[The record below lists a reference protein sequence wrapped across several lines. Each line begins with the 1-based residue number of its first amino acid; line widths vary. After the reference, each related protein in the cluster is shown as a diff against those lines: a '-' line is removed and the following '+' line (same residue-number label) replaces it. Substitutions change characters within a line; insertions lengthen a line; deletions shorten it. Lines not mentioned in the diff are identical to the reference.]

1 MNRVIII
8 VLLLFFVLPKSIQAQ
23 EFPRTF
29 PHDQERRIPIQQD
42 RTELARIP
50 KMVVSDTCHDFG
62 DVLIHDP
69 LQWELTLDNTA
80 SDTGIIYTLQT
91 QSPVFFVNHTTGIVP
106 EHASLVITVT
116 FNPREAG
123 FYVDT
128 LRIHSS
134 DPDASVFNLILMGN
148 GVLPTQEEILV
159 SVFPNPFTPNGDG
172 FNDYVEFS
180 FSQSG
185 NRPPVIQIFN
195 LRGKMIHE
203 LDGYTDHEYRWYGTD
218 SQGHDVEPGVYIF
231 VLTLENHH
239 TSNGTITLIR

>member
-1 MNRVIII
+1 VNRAIII
-8 VLLLFFVLPKSIQAQ
+8 VLLLFSVLTQSIQAQ
-23 EFPRTF
+23 EFPKTF

-50 KMVVSDTCHDFG
+50 KMVVSDTCLDFG
-62 DVLIHDP
+62 DVPIHDS

-80 SDTGIIYTLQT
+80 SNTEIIYNIYN
-91 QSPVFFVNHTTGIVP
+91 QSPVFFVHQSTGIVP
-106 EHASLVITVT
+106 EHASLGITVT

-134 DPDASVFNLILMGN
+134 DPDASVFNVILMGN

-172 FNDYVEFS
+172 FNDCVEFS
-180 FSQSG
+180 FSESG

-203 LDGYTDHEYRWYGTD
+203 LYGYTDHAYRWYGTD
-218 SQGHDVEPGVYIF
+218 SHGHDVEPGVYIF

-239 TSNGTITLIR
+239 TSNGTVTLIR